1 MRCPDCPFAQVAE
14 QLNAQAAADSIRSFD
29 AGQVIFKQGDHG
41 CGLYCV
47 EEGNVVLL
55 AEPNEE
61 RNIPIGFASK
71 GSLLGVA
78 ATNIGMHNHTAEAL
92 TPVRTCFISADLF
105 KQIEPTL
112 KPSFRQRLM
121 RQLMSELKLAEG
133 TISHAWPAKLQD
145 RLEHLYYLAQE
156 GLGQESKYR
165 AIDTL
170 PATRLAQW
178 LGVTPE
184 AVKRVVK

>member
-14 QLNAQAAADSIRSFD
+14 QLSAHDAADSIRSFR
-29 AGQVIFKQGDHG
+29 AGEVIFKQGDQG

-55 AEPNEE
+55 TEPSAD

-78 ATNIGMHNHTAEAL
+78 ATNIGIHNHTAEAL
-92 TPVRTCFISADLF
+92 TPVRTCYISAELF
-105 KQIEPTL
+105 KEIEPTL
-112 KPSFRQRLM
+112 KMSFRQRLM

-133 TISHAWPAKLQD
+133 TISNAWPAKLQD

-156 GLGQESKYR
+156 GLGQDSKYR
-165 AIDTL
+165 AISTV
-170 PATRLAQW
+170 PTARLAQW
-178 LGVTPE
+178 LGVTQE